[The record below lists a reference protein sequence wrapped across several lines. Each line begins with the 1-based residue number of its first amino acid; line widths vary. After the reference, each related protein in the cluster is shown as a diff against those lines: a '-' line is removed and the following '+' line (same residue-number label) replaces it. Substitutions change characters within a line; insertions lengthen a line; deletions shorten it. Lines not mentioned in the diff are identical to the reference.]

1 MINLTR
7 MQIMIGVER
16 RLRFKREKILS
27 KATKVTTVL
36 TGMPRGSGGHNQV
49 EDGAIELYEMD
60 TETAYREML
69 DRLSNMRVELEEI
82 LPSLD
87 DPDDMGIMRL
97 RYIYGHSPEEIPDM
111 VHLSRRAM
119 FYHLSKAE
127 RTLCSMYPDKV
138 CT

>member
-1 MINLTR
+1 MINLCR
-7 MQIMIGVER
+7 MRTLIGYEQ
-16 RLRFKREKILS
+16 RLKFRYEKKLS
-27 KATKVTTVL
+27 KATKITTVL